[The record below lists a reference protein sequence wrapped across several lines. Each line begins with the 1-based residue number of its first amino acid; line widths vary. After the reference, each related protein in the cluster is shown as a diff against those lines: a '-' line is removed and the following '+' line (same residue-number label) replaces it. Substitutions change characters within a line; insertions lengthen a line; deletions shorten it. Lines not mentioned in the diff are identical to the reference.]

1 MHINKIFIKNFKKI
15 RGDYFDFNNDIN
27 ILVGDNESGK
37 STILEAIELCLNLR
51 HRGKPLSAS
60 LSADLFN
67 ADAVADFLAGPKDQ
81 GSFPEILIEAYLEGS
96 SDLKGNNNTL
106 GSNCPGR
113 RCCKDPLV

>member
-1 MHINKIFIKNFKKI
+1 MHIKKLVVKNFKQM
-15 RGDYFDFNNDIN
+15 RDEAFDFNEDIN

-67 ADAVADFLAGPKDQ
+67 CG
-81 GSFPEILIEAYLEGS
+81 
-96 SDLKGNNNTL
+96 
-106 GSNCPGR
+106 
-113 RCCKDPLV
+113 